1 MLESAPPSAPSN
13 PAPAGGD
20 TFSRLHITP
29 LDAELLKVVIP
40 AAVLPK
46 ARNVSFHTIE
56 TFPENRY
63 GYVELPKEDAE
74 KVRRKFHGS
83 TLRGS
88 KMRVEKAR
96 PEKVREPSVDE
107 DVGKKRKKRSSDD
120 KEGGS
125 KKRKRDYNTVEGVLL
140 PESRSVKRGWTTTP
154 EEVRMEKK
162 RSKSKDKDKDKKD
175 KKAKRIVKSKYTDK
189 EECLMKTVLPAN
201 APAAAE
207 VADKNKKRKKKGKS
221 KREVVVHEFENTTK
235 FPSFL
240 KASSDAPAV
249 APRGESW
256 PGVSNATTGEVA
268 APVPV
273 EKPVE
278 KPAEKPVK
286 KTVAKQVEKPVE
298 KPAEDV
304 ESSSSSAEESDGD
317 SDSSSSSEEEQAA
330 ETKAKS
336 DSESSDYDSEPESDT
351 DSTDEKED
359 VTMSSPED
367 ARPKSSSSDRNLSI
381 QIPPSTPAPESK
393 EIHPFEALYKKP
405 KDGEE
410 VEGTPAPEG
419 FFFFDGADE
428 EDEEGDEE
436 EGDDAAQPPSQA
448 PMTPFT
454 RQDFEQRNIRSAAP
468 TPDTAHPSRT
478 WMFRND
484 PDEEDEPMSPRRPAA
499 GAAGGEGEGEADPAS
514 DFHSW
519 FYENRREINRSWI
532 DRRKTAKKERRQR
545 DNRAKGGRV

>member
-1 MLESAPPSAPSN
+1 MLDSAPSAAPST

-29 LDAELLKVVIP
+29 LDAELLKVVVP

-46 ARNVSFHTIE
+46 ARNVSLHTIE

-74 KVRRKFHGS
+74 KIRRKFHGS

-107 DVGKKRKKRSSDD
+107 DVGKKRKKREGDD
-120 KEGGS
+120 KGGL

-140 PESRSVKRGWTTTP
+140 PEGRSVKRGWTTTP

-162 RSKSKDKDKDKKD
+162 RSKSKDKDKDKDKKD
-175 KKAKRIVKSKYTDK
+175 KKGRVVKSKYTDK

-207 VADKNKKRKKKGKS
+207 VADKNRKRKKKGKS
-221 KREVVVHEFENTTK
+221 TREVVVHEFETTTK

-240 KASSDAPAV
+240 RATSAAPAV
-249 APRGESW
+249 ARKGESW

-278 KPAEKPVK
+278 KPAEKPAVK
-286 KTVAKQVEKPVE
+286 PVEKPVE
-298 KPAEDV
+298 KAVKKPAED
-304 ESSSSSAEESDGD
+304 ESSSSSEDEADDDD
-317 SDSSSSSEEEQAA
+317 SSSSSSEEEAA
-330 ETKAKS
+330 DAESMS
-336 DSESSDYDSEPESDT
+336 DSDSSDDDSEPESVSVTSDG
-351 DSTDEKED
+351 KED
-359 VTMSSPED
+359 VTMSSPGNT
-367 ARPKSSSSDRNLSI
+367 RPQSSSSGRKLSI
-381 QIPPSTPAPESK
+381 QIPPSTPAPEAT
-393 EIHPFEALYKKP
+393 EVHPLEALYRIP
-405 KDGEE
+405 KEGEE
-410 VEGTPAPEG
+410 VEEPAADGG
-419 FFFFDGADE
+419 FSFFGAAE
-428 EDEEGDEE
+428 EEEEEEEEE
-436 EGDDAAQPPSQA
+436 EGDAQPPSQA

-454 RQDFEQRNIRSAAP
+454 KQDFEQRNIRSAAP

-478 WMFRND
+478 WMFRN
-484 PDEEDEPMSPRRPAA
+484 EDEDDEAESPRPA
-499 GAAGGEGEGEADPAS
+499 GAEGAGEADPAA
-514 DFHSW
+514 DFHGW
-519 FYENRREINRSWI
+519 FYENRREMNRSWI